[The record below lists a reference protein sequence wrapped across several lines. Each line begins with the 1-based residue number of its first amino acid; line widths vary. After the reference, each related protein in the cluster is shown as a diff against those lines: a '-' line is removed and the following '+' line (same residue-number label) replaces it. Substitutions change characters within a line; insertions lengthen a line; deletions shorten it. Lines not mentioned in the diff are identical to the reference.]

1 MMIGKSTF
9 NSIVLT
15 FLLVFLISDTHAQ
28 SFKGGFSKEE
38 FLEMLKIS
46 GMQVNR
52 AYIDSTFPQPQ
63 HHTMIYRSAVMGLDN
78 RWDLWNGANDAVI
91 SIRGTTNTTTSWL
104 ANFYA
109 ASVAAKGSLQLNNSF
124 KFDYTLSDDPR
135 AAVHIG
141 WLIATGY
148 LSADIMPKIDSLYKT
163 GQKNFIITGHSQ
175 GGAISFLMTAYL
187 NNLKKVGRLPGD
199 IQFKTY
205 CSAAPKPGNLYFA
218 YSYENMTK
226 GGWAYNVV
234 NSADWVPEAPI
245 SIQKESDFNTVNPF
259 VNASVIIK
267 KQKFPMNLVLRSA
280 HRSLSHPLKKA
291 QRKHEKLL
299 GKRATKLIKKSLPEF
314 IAPEFMHTSNYVRTG
329 ATVTLYADES
339 YYNKFP
345 NDSSKIFMHHLFAP
359 YFYLVN
365 KLKDGDY

>member
-1 MMIGKSTF
+1 
-9 NSIVLT
+9 
-15 FLLVFLISDTHAQ
+15 
-28 SFKGGFSKEE
+28 
-38 FLEMLKIS
+38 MLKIS

-63 HHTMIYRSAVMGLDN
+63 QHSLIYRSAVMGLDN
-78 RWDLWNGANDAVI
+78 RWDLWSGANEAVI
-91 SIRGTTNTTTSWL
+91 SIRGTTNSTTSWL

-109 ASVAAKGSLQLNNSF
+109 ASVAAKGSLHISNSF
-124 KFDYTLSDDPR
+124 TFEYNLSDDPR

-141 WLIATGY
+141 WLIATAY
-148 LSADIMPKIDSLYKT
+148 LSRDLLPKIDSLYKT

-175 GGAISFLMTAYL
+175 GGAISFLLTAYL
-187 NNLKKVGRLPGD
+187 NNLIKTGRIPGD

-245 SIQKESDFNTVNPF
+245 TIQKESDFNSVNPF
-259 VNASVIIK
+259 VNASGIIK
-267 KQKFPMNLVLRSA
+267 KQKFPMNLLLKSA
-280 HRSLSHPLKKA
+280 HRSLSHPLNKA

-299 GKRATKLIKKSLPEF
+299 GKRATKLIRKALPEF
-314 IAPEFMHTSNYVRTG
+314 IAPSFMHTSNYVRTG
-329 ATVTLYADES
+329 ATVTLYADEV
-339 YYNKFP
+339 YYSKYP
-345 NDSSKIFMHHLFAP
+345 NDSSKIFMHHLFGP
-359 YFYLVN
+359 YFYLAN
-365 KLKDGDY
+365 KLKEGDY